1 MISRKKVK
9 TEMNDYVV
17 IRDSDTEE
25 LYHHGVK
32 GMKWGVRRYR
42 NKDGSITEAGKK
54 RYARD
59 AREKEFN
66 KYDESSGKYY
76 NQSKKN
82 GRSDLEFDANRYAK
96 EDTERSKRLVD
107 SSRNLSNDLKRTVDT
122 SNRNRK
128 VPKMDLSNM
137 TDQEMRSQINR
148 EILERQYDDMFN
160 PQKESKGREYAS
172 RTLETA
178 GNVLAATS
186 SALGIALA
194 IKELKG

>member
-1 MISRKKVK
+1 
-9 TEMNDYVV
+9 MNN
-17 IRDSDTEE
+17 IITRTSDTDE

-32 GMKWGVRRYR
+32 GMKWGVRRYQ

-59 AREKEFN
+59 AREKDFN

-76 NQSKKN
+76 KQSKKN
-82 GRSDLEFDANRYAK
+82 GRSDLEFDAARYAK

-107 SSRNLSNDLKRTVDT
+107 SSRNLSNELKRTVDA

-137 TDQEMRSQINR
+137 TDQEMRNQINR
-148 EILERQYDDMFN
+148 EILERQYNDMFN
-160 PQKESKGREYAS
+160 PRKESKGREYAS
-172 RTLETA
+172 RTLESA
-178 GNVLAATS
+178 GNVLAITS

>member
-1 MISRKKVK
+1 
-9 TEMNDYVV
+9 MNH
-17 IRDSDTEE
+17 IITRTSDTDE

-32 GMKWGVRRYR
+32 GMKWGVRRYQ
-42 NKDGSITEAGKK
+42 NKDGSITESGKK

-59 AREKEFN
+59 AREKDFN

-76 NQSKKN
+76 KQSQKT
-82 GRSDLEFDANRYAK
+82 GRSDLEFDAARYAK

-107 SSRNLSNDLKRTVDT
+107 SSRNLSNELKRTVDT

-137 TDQEMRSQINR
+137 TDQEMRNQINR
-148 EILERQYDDMFN
+148 EILERQYNDMFN
-160 PQKESKGREYAS
+160 PRKESKGREYAS
-172 RTLETA
+172 RTLESA
-178 GNVLAATS
+178 GNVLAITS

>member
-1 MISRKKVK
+1 
-9 TEMNDYVV
+9 MNN
-17 IRDSDTEE
+17 IITRTSDTDE

-32 GMKWGVRRYR
+32 GMKWGVRRYQ

-59 AREKEFN
+59 AREKDFN

-76 NQSKKN
+76 KQSKKN
-82 GRSDLEFDANRYAK
+82 GRSDLELDAARYAK

-107 SSRNLSNDLKRTVDT
+107 SSRNLSNELKRTVDT

-137 TDQEMRSQINR
+137 TDQEMRNQINR
-148 EILERQYDDMFN
+148 EILERQYNDMFN
-160 PQKESKGREYAS
+160 PRKESKGREYAS
-172 RTLETA
+172 RTLESA
-178 GNVLAATS
+178 GNVLAITS

>member
-1 MISRKKVK
+1 MKNKEKYTKEIVDIVCEDVSFGVDKR
-9 TEMNDYVV
+9 TGSPASC
-17 IRDSDTEE
+17 RE
-25 LYHHGVK
+25 LHCGK
-32 GMKWGVRRYR
+32 CLL
-42 NKDGSITEAGKK
+42 NIGKK

-76 NQSKKN
+76 KQSKKN
-82 GRSDLEFDANRYAK
+82 GRNDLEFDAARYAK

-107 SSRNLSNDLKRTVDT
+107 SSRNLSNDLKRTVDI

-148 EILERQYDDMFN
+148 EILERQYNDMFN
-160 PQKESKGREYAS
+160 PRKESKGREYAS
-172 RTLETA
+172 KTLETA
-178 GNVLAATS
+178 GNVLAVTS